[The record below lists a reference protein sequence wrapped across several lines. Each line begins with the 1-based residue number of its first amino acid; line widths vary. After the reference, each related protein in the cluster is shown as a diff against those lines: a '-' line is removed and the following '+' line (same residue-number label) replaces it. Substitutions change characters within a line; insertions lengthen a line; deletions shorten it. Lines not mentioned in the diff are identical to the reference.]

1 MVDDAVELAA
11 RTMRDTGVGYVL
23 VLRDGRPIGIVTDR
37 DLVVR
42 VVAQGQAPDCVRV
55 GDVATWDPIT
65 VSLAEGIET
74 AASRMREHGVRRLPI
89 VDAAEQV
96 VGIVTAD
103 DLLILLGNEIGAVS
117 EAILNP
123 SDAVDSR

>member
-89 VDAAEQV
+89 VDAADQV

-123 SDAVDSR
+123 SDAADSR